1 MKNSKN
7 SDNDIELSSLD
18 DDTVAKNKPK
28 RVIKKKKVEEYSED
42 TVNIALYYEVSS
54 TIYNSLANLIV
65 RKALISDENLIKILE
80 MQISNLF
87 FLEKKLKE
95 LGNKKYAVE
104 FLQIISN
111 LMDRSFKVTK
121 SSSKNRIEILEERN
135 LLIVSITNSCKTVE
149 RESLERIRQFDN
161 ETFTQLND
169 QILALNNFSDDN
181 VVSTT
186 SVTMPSVDNHI
197 ATNPIPDNQ
206 LNNNLH
212 NNINNLDNVTLA
224 NLSKL
229 GVLPQHPVTNPK
241 FYPYTSKPKSVPLL
255 KKILCGF
262 LLLTVLLLTVTY
274 IMTYFVRGNHVIK
287 ENGGQVYYNLGQKA
301 VESVIFL
308 IFTTLLVSFGFV
320 YYILKPANLGRDTYR
335 ISYFL
340 LIMVICWMIYLAFT
354 IISMTT
360 DGQLMKSFAS
370 FVNEQNAKVDNTALS
385 WLKSLSTFQAFK
397 ILAYVSAVSAVF
409 PLTVVLVIAI
419 INPKIDR
426 NKIMRANSEYQN
438 AINNALNGKT
448 YEMDPS
454 LFDDSEDANKK
465 IKTGHKFWK
474 GSDLFK

>member
-18 DDTVAKNKPK
+18 DDNVAKNKPK
-28 RVIKKKKVEEYSED
+28 RVKKVEEYSED
-42 TVNIALYYEVSS
+42 TVNIALYYELSS

-197 ATNPIPDNQ
+197 ATNSIPDNQ
-206 LNNNLH
+206 LN

-287 ENGGQVYYNLGQKA
+287 ENGDQVYYNLGQKA
-301 VESVIFL
+301 IESVIFL
-308 IFTTLLVSFGFV
+308 IFTTLLVSLGFV
-320 YYILKPANLGRDTYR
+320 YYILKLANLGRDTYR
-335 ISYFL
+335 MSYFL

-360 DGQLMKSFAS
+360 DGQLTKSFAS
-370 FVNEQNAKVDNTALS
+370 FVTDQNDKIDGNALS
-385 WLKSLSTFQAFK
+385 WLKSLSTFKAFR

-409 PLTVVLVIAI
+409 PVTVVLVIAI

>member
-28 RVIKKKKVEEYSED
+28 RVKKVEEYSED
-42 TVNIALYYEVSS
+42 TVNIALYYELSS

-197 ATNPIPDNQ
+197 ATNSIPDNQ
-206 LNNNLH
+206 LN

-287 ENGGQVYYNLGQKA
+287 ENGDQVYYNLGQKA
-301 VESVIFL
+301 IESVIFL

-320 YYILKPANLGRDTYR
+320 YYILKPTNLGRDTYR
-335 ISYFL
+335 MSYFL

-354 IISMTT
+354 IILMTT
-360 DGQLMKSFAS
+360 DGQLTKSFAS
-370 FVNEQNAKVDNTALS
+370 FVTDQNDKIDGNALL
-385 WLKSLSTFQAFK
+385 WLKSLSTFKAFR

-409 PLTVVLVIAI
+409 PVTVVLVIAI

-454 LFDDSEDANKK
+454 LFDDSENANKK